1 MIIRCH
7 NLDIGDDAMT
17 SDMAPPY
24 VENQGTLLVNQLG
37 DSLRINTLGF
47 TNSGTIQIGSNNI
60 VTVNGR
66 FAQTAFT
73 QTPSGKLQFDAAG
86 TTPGMTHGQVQVQG
100 KPAILD
106 GTLSLSF
113 VPPFQ
118 PKAGD
123 VFELLT
129 YIVADELGFQR

>member
-1 MIIRCH
+1 MI
-7 NLDIGDDAMT
+7 
-17 SDMAPPY
+17 
-24 VENQGTLLVNQLG
+24 LVNQLG
-37 DSLRINTLGF
+37 DALRINSLGF

-73 QTPSGKLQFDAAG
+73 QTPSGKLQLDAAG
-86 TTPGMTHGQVQVQG
+86 TTPGTTHGQVQVQG

-106 GTLSLSF
+106 GTLSLNF

-123 VFELLT
+123 AFELLT
-129 YIVADELGFQR
+129 YTSHTGTFSTIATPPAPAGLQWTTDYGATNVVLQLR